1 MCGRF
6 TITSTDDLVDE
17 FGDLVLPAEL
27 RPRYNIAPTQ
37 PVPIIANDNRGEV
50 ALVRWGLIPHWAKD
64 ISIGNRMIN
73 ARSET
78 IASKPAFRAAFA
90 RRRCLVLADGFY
102 EWKRQGKA
110 KTPYY
115 IRLASRRPFSFA
127 GLWERWKGPDDD
139 EVLSCTIVTGAANDL
154 MAPIHDRMPIVVAP
168 EDRERW
174 LTSEP
179 VTSDAMADI
188 LTPPPAEG
196 FEVFEVSRLVNSPKN
211 DSPECVTPAETQ
223 PSLFD

>member
-6 TITSTDDLVDE
+6 TITSIDDLVDE
-17 FGDLVLPAEL
+17 FGELVLPADL

-37 PVPIIANDNRGEV
+37 PVPIIANDNQGEV
-50 ALVRWGLIPHWAKD
+50 ALVRWGLVPYWAKD

-78 IASKPAFRAAFA
+78 IASKPAFRAAFS

-102 EWKRQGKA
+102 EWKRQGKV
-110 KTPYY
+110 KTPFY
-115 IRLASRRPFSFA
+115 IRLSSRRPFSFA
-127 GLWERWKGPDDD
+127 GLWERWKGPDDA

-168 EDRERW
+168 EDRARW
-174 LTSEP
+174 LTPERVS
-179 VTSDAMADI
+179 SDEMADI
-188 LTPPPAEG
+188 LSPPPSEG
-196 FEVFEVSRLVNSPKN
+196 FEIFEVSRLVNSPKN
-211 DSPECVTPAETQ
+211 DSPECVAPAEVQ
-223 PSLFD
+223 RNLFD